1 MKQEE
6 LLRAIGALDE
16 SMLLES
22 EGYFPRPKRLLW
34 RAVTAAALIGIMAV
48 TAAAVGNLF
57 LDLNHAPSSL
67 EKQDITWVSYEINK
81 DGTPGEE
88 LARDSQSGI
97 LVRLEIPTNPD
108 APILLKSAY
117 VPTAP
122 GHWVSCGAGFATTD
136 RMLSQFT
143 LVWEPSADEDGIVDS
158 VIGPECSVEDTV
170 SYHQYSAYFYNK
182 EIGGKNVLDVLSTIP
197 DQVEVTSRIVTLGG
211 ISMLRVDIPAFSL
224 TIEDQLQTNSI
235 SLYMASGETRL
246 YWSDGN
252 SIFDLV
258 CPGWMEDSEIE
269 AFLNTLHSVEDI
281 ETYLNTAWEEYEAF
295 LDANSPTT

>member
-22 EGYFPRPKRLLW
+22 EGRFPRPKRLLW
-34 RAVTAAALIGIMAV
+34 RVMIAAALIGIMAV

-57 LDLNHAPSSL
+57 LDLNHSPSSL
-67 EKQDITWVSYEINK
+67 EKQDITWVNYAINE

-97 LVRLEIPTNPD
+97 LIRLEIPTNPD
-108 APILLKSAY
+108 APILLGNAY
-117 VPTAP
+117 VPTVP
-122 GHWVSCGAGFATTD
+122 DHWVSCGTGFATTD

-143 LVWEPSADEDGIVDS
+143 LIWEPSADEDGIVDS
-158 VIGPECSVEDTV
+158 VIGPVCSVEDTV

-182 EIGGKNVLDVLSTIP
+182 EVGGKHVLDVLSTIP
-197 DQVEVTSRIVTLGG
+197 DRVEVNSQIVTLGG

-269 AFLNTLHSVEDI
+269 AILNTLHPVEDI
-281 ETYLNTAWEEYEAF
+281 ESYLKTFQEEYEAF
-295 LDANSPTT
+295 REANSPAN

>member
-6 LLRAIGALDE
+6 LLSAIGALDE
-16 SMLLES
+16 SLLMES
-22 EGYFPRPKRLLW
+22 EDRFPRPKRLLW

-57 LDLNHAPSSL
+57 LDLNHSPSSL
-67 EKQDITWVSYEINK
+67 EKQDITWVSYKIKE

-108 APILLKSAY
+108 APILLGNTY

-122 GHWVSCGAGFATTD
+122 DHWVSCGAGFATTNQ
-136 RMLSQFT
+136 MLSQFT
-143 LVWEPSADEDGIVDS
+143 MVWEPSADEDGIVDS

-170 SYHQYSAYFYNK
+170 SYRQYSAYFYNK

-197 DQVEVTSRIVTLGG
+197 DRVEVTSRIVTLGG

-224 TIEDQLQTNSI
+224 TIEDQLQVNSI
-235 SLYMASGETRL
+235 SLYMSSGETRL

-252 SIFDLV
+252 SIFNLV

-269 AFLNTLHSVEDI
+269 AILNTLHPVEDI
-281 ETYLNTAWEEYEAF
+281 ESYLNRFNAECEAF
-295 LDANSPTT
+295 QESNSPQN